1 MCLFLFLSLKY
12 SHCILTYFKEN
23 DSNTNCLIVCLL
35 WVLFKTF
42 PAVSIIK
49 HNVEHL
55 LRVWLSDSDIK
66 LLLYGRALRSEVKLD
81 PLELLGKKYKV
92 TTRNMIESWTTVTET
107 HWWQSADVSQ
117 VNNMFDEVHPARDFH
132 NVVKQSI
139 DDMMGRE
146 VTFDILFHNSEH
158 QATLF
163 RYGIKKS
170 EQVSR
175 QTMLFHWYQLVFL
188 LISVYSVVLNQI
200 SSLTLPSKT
209 WATANQSRAF

>member
-1 MCLFLFLSLKY
+1 MHFFTFLFFFFLK
-12 SHCILTYFKEN
+12 H
-23 DSNTNCLIVCLL
+23 SNTNCLIVFSSSLHYQTQCWTLVVCLF
-35 WVLFKTF
+35 VRFRHQAA
-42 PAVSIIK
+42 AVRS
-49 HNVEHL
+49 
-55 LRVWLSDSDIK
+55 S
-66 LLLYGRALRSEVKLD
+66 SEVRGQTGSPGD
-81 PLELLGKKYKV
+81 AGDKV
-92 TTRNMIESWTTVTET
+92 QGNSEKCDRIVNDCHRNTLT
-107 HWWQSADVSQ
+107 DVSQ

-163 RYGIKKS
+163 RYGVKKS

-188 LISVYSVVLNQI
+188 LKSVSSVVLNQV
-200 SSLTLPSKT
+200 SSLTFPRKT
-209 WATANQSRAF
+209 WATANQTRAF

>member
-1 MCLFLFLSLKY
+1 VRLARRPASLLDDLFVSLQKNSRPKLFPGDIVEYPRNKFF
-12 SHCILTYFKEN
+12 SHFAIYYGERDGVPYVAHLT
-23 DSNTNCLIVCLL
+23 C
-35 WVLFKTF
+35 
-42 PAVSIIK
+42 
-49 HNVEHL
+49 
-55 LRVWLSDSDIK
+55 RDSDIK

-81 PLELLGKKYKV
+81 PLELLGKKYK
-92 TTRNMIESWTTVTET
+92 
-107 HWWQSADVSQ
+107 

-170 EQVSR
+170 EQIDKIYKHI
-175 QTMLFHWYQLVFL
+175 MPAWKKLFEEKKL
-188 LISVYSVVLNQI
+188 
-200 SSLTLPSKT
+200 
-209 WATANQSRAF
+209 